1 MMEVFM
7 FYSST
12 NNEFIKS
19 IKKLNE
25 KKYRDNTNT
34 FLVEGEHLV
43 LEAIKNNLVKYVIVR
58 DNYDFDY
65 DNKIVVTDKVL
76 KYISN
81 LNTPSGIMAVC
92 NKPNSK
98 KLGSRIIVLDNIQD
112 PGNLGTIIRSSV
124 AFNFDTIVIS
134 NDSVDVYN
142 SKVIRATQGMLFNVN
157 IIVTDIKEFLN
168 SIKDEYKIIGTDVV
182 NGKSVSD
189 FKNVEKFAIIMGNE
203 GQGISNDT
211 KKLCSDFV
219 YIPMNQDC
227 ESLNVGVAAS
237 IIMYELGGL

>member
-1 MMEVFM
+1 M
-7 FYSST
+7 YSSI

-43 LEAIKNNLVKYVIVR
+43 IEAIKNNLVKYLIVR
-58 DNYDFDY
+58 DDYDFDY
-65 DNKIVVTDKVL
+65 KNKIVVTDKVL

-92 NKPNSK
+92 NKPDSK
-98 KLGSRIIVLDNIQD
+98 ELGSRIIVLDNIQD

-124 AFNFDTIVIS
+124 AFNFDTIVVS
-134 NDSVDVYN
+134 DDSVDVYN
-142 SKVIRATQGMLFNVN
+142 SKVIRATQGMLFNAN
-157 IIVTDIKEFLN
+157 IIVTDLNVFLTN
-168 SIKDEYKIIGTDVV
+168 IKDEYKIIGTDVNEGSKV
-182 NGKSVSD
+182 KN
-189 FKNVEKFAIIMGNE
+189 FKNTEKFAIIVGNE
-203 GQGISNDT
+203 GQGMSSNA
-211 KKLCSDFV
+211 KKLCNDFV
-219 YIPMNQDC
+219 YIPMSSYC

-237 IIMYELGGL
+237 IIMYELGG

>member
-1 MMEVFM
+1 M
-7 FYSST
+7 YSST
-12 NNEFIKS
+12 NNDFIKS

-43 LEAIKNNLVKYVIVR
+43 LEAIKNNFVKYVIVR

-92 NKPNSK
+92 NKPESSE
-98 KLGSRIIVLDNIQD
+98 LGSRIIVLDNIQD

-157 IIVTDIKEFLN
+157 IIVTDLKEFLN
-168 SIKDEYKIIGTDVV
+168 SIKDDYKIIGTDVV
-182 NGKSVSD
+182 GGKSVSD
-189 FKNVEKFAIIMGNE
+189 FKNLKKFAIIVGNE
-203 GQGISNDT
+203 GQGISLDT

-219 YIPMNQDC
+219 YIPMSQDC

>member
-1 MMEVFM
+1 M
-7 FYSST
+7 YSST

-25 KKYRDNTNT
+25 KKYRDSTNT

-43 LEAIKNNLVKYVIVR
+43 LEAIKNNFVKYVIVR

-92 NKPNSK
+92 NKPESSE
-98 KLGSRIIVLDNIQD
+98 LGSRIIVLDNIQD

-157 IIVTDIKEFLN
+157 IVVTDITSFLN
-168 SIKDEYKIIGTDVV
+168 DIKTEYRIIGTDVV
-182 NGKSVSD
+182 GGKNVSD
-189 FKNVEKFAIIMGNE
+189 FKNLKKFAIIVGNE
-203 GQGISNDT
+203 GQGISLDT

-219 YIPMNQDC
+219 YIPMSKDC

>member
-1 MMEVFM
+1 M
-7 FYSST
+7 YSST
-12 NNEFIKS
+12 NNDFIKS

-43 LEAIKNNLVKYVIVR
+43 HEAIKNNLVKYVIVR
-58 DNYDFDY
+58 DNYDFNY
-65 DNKIVVTDKVL
+65 DNKIIVTDKVL

-92 NKPNSK
+92 NKPESSE
-98 KLGSRIIVLDNIQD
+98 LGSRIIVLDNIQD

-157 IIVTDIKEFLN
+157 TIVTDIKEFLT
-168 SIKDEYKIIGTDVV
+168 SIKDDYKIIGTDVT

-189 FKNVEKFAIIMGNE
+189 FKNLKKFAIIVGNE
-203 GQGISNDT
+203 GQGISLDT

>member
-1 MMEVFM
+1 M
-7 FYSST
+7 YSST
-12 NNEFIKS
+12 NNDFIKS

-58 DNYDFDY
+58 SDFDFDY
-65 DNKIVVTDKVL
+65 DNKIIVTDKVL

-92 NKPNSK
+92 NKLVSK
-98 KLGSRIIVLDNIQD
+98 ELGNRIIVLDNIQD

-157 IIVTDIKEFLN
+157 IVVTDITSFLN
-168 SIKDEYKIIGTDVV
+168 DIKDEYKIIGTDVV
-182 NGKSVSD
+182 GGKNVSD
-189 FKNVEKFAIIMGNE
+189 FKNLKKFAIIVGNE
-203 GQGISNDT
+203 GQGMSNDT

>member
-1 MMEVFM
+1 M
-7 FYSST
+7 YSST
-12 NNEFIKS
+12 NNDFIKS
-19 IKKLNE
+19 IKKLND
-25 KKYRDNTNT
+25 KKYRDSTNT

-65 DNKIVVTDKVL
+65 DNKIIVTDKVL

-92 NKPNSK
+92 NKPESSE
-98 KLGSRIIVLDNIQD
+98 LGSRIIVLDNIQD

-182 NGKSVSD
+182 SGVDIKN
-189 FKNVEKFAIIMGNE
+189 FKKLEKFAIIMGNE
-203 GQGISNDT
+203 GQGISSNI
-211 KKLCSDFV
+211 KKLCDSNI
-219 YIPMNQDC
+219 YIPMSSDC

>member
-1 MMEVFM
+1 M
-7 FYSST
+7 YSST

-65 DNKIVVTDKVL
+65 ENKIVVTDKVL

-92 NKPNSK
+92 NKPESSE
-98 KLGSRIIVLDNIQD
+98 LGSRIIVLDNIQD

-168 SIKDEYKIIGTDVV
+168 SIKDDYKIIGTDVT

-189 FKNVEKFAIIMGNE
+189 FKNIEKFAIIVGNE
-203 GQGISNDT
+203 GQGISLDA

-219 YIPMNQDC
+219 YIPMSQDC

>member
-1 MMEVFM
+1 M
-7 FYSST
+7 YSST

-25 KKYRDNTNT
+25 KKYRDSTNT

-43 LEAIKNNLVKYVIVR
+43 LEAIKNNFVKYVIVR

-92 NKPNSK
+92 NKPESSE
-98 KLGSRIIVLDNIQD
+98 LGSRIIVLDNIQD

-157 IIVTDIKEFLN
+157 IVVTDITSFLN
-168 SIKDEYKIIGTDVV
+168 DIKTEYRIIGTDVV
-182 NGKSVSD
+182 GGKNVSD
-189 FKNVEKFAIIMGNE
+189 FKNLKKFAIIVGNE
-203 GQGISNDT
+203 GQGMSNDA

-219 YIPMNQDC
+219 YIPMSKDC

>member
-1 MMEVFM
+1 M
-7 FYSST
+7 YSST

-58 DNYDFDY
+58 SDFDFDY
-65 DNKIVVTDKVL
+65 DNKIIVTDKVL

-92 NKPNSK
+92 NKLESK
-98 KLGSRIIVLDNIQD
+98 ELGNRIIVLDNIQD
-112 PGNLGTIIRSSV
+112 PGNLGTIIRSAV
-124 AFNFDTIVIS
+124 AFSFDTIVIS

-142 SKVIRATQGMLFNVN
+142 SKVIRATQGMLFNIN
-157 IIVTDIKEFLN
+157 IIVTDITGFLN
-168 SIKDEYKIIGTDVV
+168 DIKDDYKIIGTDVV
-182 NGKSVSD
+182 GGKNVSN
-189 FKNVEKFAIIMGNE
+189 FKNLKKFAIIVGNE
-203 GQGISNDT
+203 GQGMSNNT

-219 YIPMNQDC
+219 YIPMSKDC

>member
-1 MMEVFM
+1 M
-7 FYSST
+7 YSST
-12 NNEFIKS
+12 NNDFIKS

-58 DNYDFDY
+58 SDFDFDY
-65 DNKIVVTDKVL
+65 DNKIIVTDKVL

-92 NKPNSK
+92 NKPESSE
-98 KLGSRIIVLDNIQD
+98 LGSRIIVLDNIQD
-112 PGNLGTIIRSSV
+112 PGNLGTIIRSAV

-157 IIVTDIKEFLN
+157 IVVTDITSFLN
-168 SIKDEYKIIGTDVV
+168 DIKTEYRIIGTDVV
-182 NGKSVSD
+182 GGKSVSD
-189 FKNVEKFAIIMGNE
+189 FKNLKKFAIIVGNE
-203 GQGISNDT
+203 GQGISLDT

>member
-1 MMEVFM
+1 M
-7 FYSST
+7 YSST
-12 NNEFIKS
+12 NNDFIKS

-58 DNYDFDY
+58 DDYKIDY
-65 DNKIVVTDKVL
+65 DNKIIVTDKVL

-92 NKPNSK
+92 NKPESK

-112 PGNLGTIIRSSV
+112 PGNLGTIIRSAV

-157 IIVTDIKEFLN
+157 IIVTDIASFLN
-168 SIKDEYKIIGTDVV
+168 NIKTDYKIIGTDVV
-182 NGKSVSD
+182 GGKNVSD
-189 FKNVEKFAIIMGNE
+189 FKNLKKFAIIVGNE
-203 GQGISNDT
+203 GQGMSSNI

-219 YIPMNQDC
+219 YIPMSQSC

>member
-1 MMEVFM
+1 M

-168 SIKDEYKIIGTDVV
+168 SIKDEYKIIGTDVT
-182 NGKSVSD
+182 NGKSVAD

>member
-1 MMEVFM
+1 M

-43 LEAIKNNLVKYVIVR
+43 LEAIKNNLVKYLIVR
-58 DNYDFDY
+58 DDYNFDY
-65 DNKIVVTDKVL
+65 DNKIIVTDKVL

-157 IIVTDIKEFLN
+157 IIGTDITSFLN
-168 SIKDEYKIIGTDVV
+168 DIKTEYKIIGTDVV
-182 NGKSVSD
+182 DGKSVSD
-189 FKNVEKFAIIMGNE
+189 FKNLKKFAIIMGNE
-203 GQGISNDT
+203 GQGMSNDT
-211 KKLCSDFV
+211 KELCSDFV
-219 YIPMNQDC
+219 YIPMSKDC